1 MLCKHCGVEMRAGI
15 ATGQTVVSGETDF
28 PGSDVVTM
36 SAGGPGVIIK
46 CLKCPE
52 CGWSVSGS
60 FTGVSKPSNPKDAVG
75 VAKWR
80 QFMPVPRQVLWEVG
94 VGMLEGAAKYG
105 RHNYRAAGV
114 RASIY
119 VDAAIGHLDQF
130 VEGEDIDKDSGL
142 SHVTK
147 AICSL
152 IVLRDAMMN
161 DFWVDDRP
169 PKIADMDGVR
179 ERLQAKVEEIFDRYG
194 DVRPVHYTEVAHGS
208 GYAKR
213 QNDPEW
219 AEPDS

>member
-1 MLCKHCGVEMRAGI
+1 MM
-15 ATGQTVVSGETDF
+15 
-28 PGSDVVTM
+28 SDDSNTN
-36 SAGGPGVIIK
+36 
-46 CLKCPE
+46 
-52 CGWSVSGS
+52 
-60 FTGVSKPSNPKDAVG
+60 TKPSNPKDAIG

-105 RHNYRAAGV
+105 RHNYRSAGV

-119 VDAAIGHLDQF
+119 VDAAMGHIDQF

-142 SHVTK
+142 SHITK

-169 PKIADMDGVR
+169 PKIADIDGVR
-179 ERLQAKVEEIFDRYG
+179 AQLTAKVSEIFEQHASQK
-194 DVRPVHYTEVAHGS
+194 PTHYTDKEHGS
-208 GYAKR
+208 GYARPDAKHKNDPKR
-213 QNDPEW
+213 QRSN
-219 AEPDS
+219 SSTS